1 MICIGSAK
9 NSSIN
14 RELTMRA
21 HCLIP
26 NSMGEQRHGW
36 FHTCFII
43 LALVMPS
50 AIRADEPSDVRAVPE
65 RNAMLEKLAD
75 SIKTAVRKTDTAYPV
90 FHGCIDWH
98 SAVHGHWALL
108 RIAATTGTDDALA
121 DWVVA
126 ALTPDGIVAEAGYL
140 RDHPQFEMP
149 YGRAWFLRLAI
160 EDETWARRHQLE
172 SPAALKTMA
181 DEVAQSLEDRF
192 KTQPP
197 TPNSREY
204 GNDSWA
210 RVQLYA
216 FYQHR
221 GDDDGLKH
229 VSAIVREHFL
239 NSNASIR
246 FGDDFKRPEFFSR
259 FGNWAYLIAH
269 TQDGATLAEFLK
281 AHPIDDDELRPVE
294 PVAGVAH
301 HLGVNWSRAWA
312 LRALARKTQDPQQRE
327 RFDQAYLA
335 HVNAGMAEHEKA
347 KDDYRNYGHWVPQ
360 FAVYALTE

>member
-1 MICIGSAK
+1 
-9 NSSIN
+9 
-14 RELTMRA
+14 
-21 HCLIP
+21 
-26 NSMGEQRHGW
+26 
-36 FHTCFII
+36 
-43 LALVMPS
+43 
-50 AIRADEPSDVRAVPE
+50 
-65 RNAMLEKLAD
+65 MLEKLAD
-75 SIKTAVRKTDTAYPV
+75 SIKSAVRKTDTMYPV

-108 RIAATTGTDDALA
+108 WIAATTGQDDALA
-121 DWVVA
+121 DWVVT
-126 ALTPDGIVAEAGYL
+126 ALTPDGIAAEAGYL

-160 EDETWARRHQLE
+160 EDETWARQHQLE

-181 DEVAQSLEDRF
+181 DEVAESLEERL
-192 KTQPP
+192 KTQTP

-210 RVQLYA
+210 LVQLHS
-216 FYQHR
+216 FYEHR
-221 GDDDGLKH
+221 GNDDGRRRI
-229 VSAIVREHFL
+229 SEIVRQHFL
-239 NSNASIR
+239 NSGASIR

-312 LRALARKTQDPQQRE
+312 LRRWREKRKTCNNGTGSIR
-327 RFDQAYLA
+327 RI
-335 HVNAGMAEHEKA
+335 
-347 KDDYRNYGHWVPQ
+347 
-360 FAVYALTE
+360 